1 VRKGKKLIASIAD
14 NGPGIPAEDR
24 ERVFRRF
31 YRLERSA
38 SIPGTGLGLA
48 LVAAVAELHGI
59 ELGAED
65 NAPGLRIRTIFDAFE
80 PDELRTS
87 TGYVMAINPG
97 ARPL

>member
-1 VRKGKKLIASIAD
+1 LRPARAKRGLNLS
-14 NGPGIPAEDR
+14 AEDR